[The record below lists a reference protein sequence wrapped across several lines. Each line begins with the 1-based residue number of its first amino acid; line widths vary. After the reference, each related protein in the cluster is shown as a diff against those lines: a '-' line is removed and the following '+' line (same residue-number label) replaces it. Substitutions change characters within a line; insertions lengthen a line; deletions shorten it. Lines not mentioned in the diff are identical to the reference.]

1 MSAVTAME
9 TAADVL
15 EIGRPF
21 ALESG
26 QTLETVRVAYRCW
39 GRPSP
44 AGDNAVLVCHALT
57 GSADVDLWWGG
68 LLGEGRALDTNRDF
82 VVCANALGSCYGTT
96 GPSSPG
102 PDSHGRWGPDF
113 PAITVRDMVRLQAL
127 LLDHLGVGRVRL
139 VIGGSLGGMQALE
152 WAASFPGRLGSAAV
166 IAAPARQS
174 AWAIALSHAQR
185 AAIAADPR
193 FREGRYPPD
202 DPPREGLAVAR
213 MIAMCSYRSWESLEG
228 RFGRNEAPGGGF
240 QVESYLRH
248 QGRKLAARFDANSY
262 IALTCAMDTHDV
274 GRGRGG
280 IEAALGRIEIPVLVV
295 AIDSD
300 VLFPAEEQ
308 WRLVEG
314 LSKGRLAW
322 LSSPHGHDAF
332 LIETERLDH
341 TIREFRQTITPG
353 RREEATH
360 GP

>member
-1 MSAVTAME
+1 MSAVTARDP
-9 TAADVL
+9 AGGVL

-21 ALESG
+21 VLESG
-26 QTLETVRVAYRCW
+26 RTLETVQVAYRCW

-57 GSADVDLWWGG
+57 GSADVDAWWGG
-68 LLGEGRALDTNRDF
+68 LLGDGRALDPGRDF
-82 VVCANALGSCYGTT
+82 VICANTLGSCYGTT
-96 GPSSPG
+96 GPGSAR
-102 PDSHGRWGPDF
+102 PDGHGSWGPDF
-113 PAITVRDMVRLQAL
+113 PVVTVRDMVRLQAV
-127 LLDHLGVGRVRL
+127 LLDHLGVGRLRL

-152 WAASFPGRLGSAAV
+152 WAASFPERLDAAVV

-193 FREGRYPPD
+193 FRGGRYPAG
-202 DPPREGLAVAR
+202 DPPRDGLAVAR

-262 IALTCAMDTHDV
+262 ITLTRSMDTHDV
-274 GRGRGG
+274 GRDRGG
-280 IEAALGRIEIPVLVV
+280 IEAALGRIDIPVLVV

-308 WRLVEG
+308 WRLVEA
-314 LSKGRLAW
+314 LPRGRLAW
-322 LSSPHGHDAF
+322 LPSPHGHDAF
-332 LIETERLDH
+332 LIETEGLDR
-341 TIREFRQTITPG
+341 TVREFRRTAIPAPEWG
-353 RREEATH
+353 VR
-360 GP
+360 P